1 MLAGYLEDYVEIV
14 GSGTIGSRNCHRR
27 QELNGRYQM
36 RLIHGRGSITILR
49 GRFLAAVPLAHAWEA
64 EVTKTAAEQGS
75 QRRGTLSG
83 RRPETVRRLLI
94 SQAIACSRMDYRT
107 KQ

>member
-1 MLAGYLEDYVEIV
+1 
-14 GSGTIGSRNCHRR
+14 
-27 QELNGRYQM
+27 M
-36 RLIHGRGSITILR
+36 RLIYGRGSITILR
-49 GRFLAAVPLAHAWEA
+49 ERFLAAVPLAHAWEA

-75 QRRGTLSG
+75 QRRGTLNG

-107 KQ
+107 KQRGQNTGRQGRRSQARWMRVSFHEHS